1 MLSTLI
7 TLIDRVIS
15 KEVIPFKG
23 EPLEGVQLMGI
34 LESRALD
41 FKNVIIL
48 GVNEGI
54 LPKGRIIN
62 SLIPY
67 ELKNIIKFQ
76 HILKEMLFFHI
87 ISTEYYKEQKMLH

>member
-1 MLSTLI
+1 MS
-7 TLIDRVIS
+7 LIDRIVA
-15 KEVIPFKG
+15 KEIIPFKG

-62 SLIPY
+62 SLIPL
-67 ELKNIIKFQ
+67 ELKGIIKYQ
-76 HILKEMLFFHI
+76 PIQKETRFFHI
-87 ISTEYYKEQKMLH
+87 IFIEYYKEQAMSH

>member
-1 MLSTLI
+1 
-7 TLIDRVIS
+7 
-15 KEVIPFKG
+15 
-23 EPLEGVQLMGI
+23 MGI

-62 SLIPY
+62 SLIPL
-67 ELKNIIKFQ
+67 ELKGIIKCQPIQKGTRFS
-76 HILKEMLFFHI
+76 HI
-87 ISTEYYKEQKMLH
+87 IFEFNNSQRAYNVTLTYNSSIDEFGFGEKSRFITQLLSEYNAI